1 MINKDELQVSNK
13 SYTNKD
19 FATIYPELLDL
30 AQKLSSKWNPANSNE
45 SDPGV
50 VLLKLLAFIGDKV
63 NYNIDKNI
71 LECFMPS
78 ATQETSMR
86 QLCEMNG
93 YNVRYYQSAETDIS
107 FLYLGNVFDNSELPK
122 YASFVLPEFTTT
134 ITNDDSSITYTLTR
148 PLRVEKEQRGVTQT
162 VPAIQGVIKDMY
174 VNGDTSDTIIQ
185 LVNLDDNN
193 RLLLPYTNIAQNGI
207 FISNDGASWSQWERV
222 DNLNIVEPGRTVYKF
237 GYDSSQGLP
246 YIEFPNDIASLIK
259 SGLRVKYTLTE
270 GEMGNVKVKTL
281 NTLQSTGDVALSGV
295 SSDIKVEDLETAL
308 IINNLSASI
317 NGQNPQSIDEAYNSY
332 KKTIGTFNTLVTCRD
347 YANAIYNLVDENSL
361 PLVSNVQVS
370 DRRTDIN
377 YSQTVLT
384 FAENGV
390 TKKSLATN
398 FDEIT
403 PFDICIYPLK
413 PIKNTYNESTYRD
426 SFKPLLD
433 SNYILQEINPEDEN
447 YNFSDIS
454 HTYKLLDDGLKATDI
469 FCYKN
474 YYSLNAKITTNIKV
488 NTYEQKEI
496 VNNIWTALFE
506 NLNAR
511 NVDYGYEIPFDTLL
525 NIIENADTRIRN
537 VSLAEPELTTKVMLT
552 GSTLN
557 NNGIEPGTEKSMD
570 DKLNASTNETYYI
583 NLLAKNVVSGRLPL
597 FRVQEGFDFGFGQS
611 LVEGVEP
618 FIDNLKSINTEA
630 SIVLSNAG
638 TTLRENEIVQ
648 FSAPNFVS
656 SEVYGAYIWYN
667 WNGDTISQNAYYQL
681 KGTDI
686 FEVKYTENDVE
697 VIKTYT
703 PNSVTTVKNGG
714 AGITV
719 LKNPVIIKPNF
730 ELKPTAPNVEY
741 DSIASDG
748 EIAVEDFIKKVH
760 SEKQLYCYW
769 IRNNAD
775 NILFKQGESEIQLG
789 ANEYFMWSPSDFT
802 ELNIMGSGTVL
813 KLDEAPRTDA
823 EWKLGEKANIDN
835 INTLGLSAFVDLYNW
850 QVKNLSENSLTL
862 QEMQILTLTEGDNVR
877 LVDVDVASSITLTN
891 DLTSLGDTPFAYTI
905 GSEPEVIISPMDIEG
920 AEWKVRSRLDINTT
934 TNNYQSLKSGQTMTL
949 ISKDEESSTP
959 VSITVSGS
967 DEDNI
972 TVMFDSPIELIGGE
986 DVDVTVTYFEG
997 DSISPDNLALSCYI
1011 CSRENIEL
1019 NGDLITRDSDGFI
1032 KIQASSLTNSLSL
1045 PLINLVK
1052 DSVFGTMLFMAYVN
1066 DSNETT
1072 FTLSGDS
1079 ANLRLYNSGNSAT
1092 NSLTLSSGINIVE
1105 IVKGSTYANT
1115 TLTLSAS
1122 DTSNSTIMLGEI
1134 TSVVDINGTFKLNDD
1149 EKTALLE
1156 SIKAISTKD
1165 NYDYFY
1171 YNAPLQ
1177 SQLYIEEDDLK
1188 RPEALWNFNNIGN
1201 RFTIGE
1207 IDINNS
1213 SITIARTSKL

>member
-107 FLYLGNVFDNSELPK
+107 FLYLGNVFDNSELPE
-122 YASFVLPEFTTT
+122 YASFELPAFTTT
-134 ITNDDSSITYTLTR
+134 LTNDDSSVTYTLTR
-148 PLRVEKEQRGVTQT
+148 TLRVEKAQRGVTQT
-162 VPAIQGVIKDMY
+162 VSAIQGVIKDMY
-174 VNGDTSDTIIQ
+174 VNGDTSDTTIQ

-259 SGLRVKYTLTE
+259 SGLHVKYTLTE

-454 HTYKLLDDGLKATDI
+454 HTYKLLDDGLKDTDI

-537 VSLAEPELTTKVMLT
+537 VSLAEPVLTTKVMLT
-552 GSTLN
+552 GSTSRG
-557 NNGIEPGTEKSMD
+557 NGIEPGTEKSMD
-570 DKLNASTNETYYI
+570 DKLNDSTNETYYI

-611 LVEGVEP
+611 LVEDVEP

-630 SIVLSNAG
+630 SIVLSDEG

-656 SEVYGAYIWYN
+656 SEVYGAYIWYH

-681 KGTDI
+681 KGTDE

-703 PNSVTTVKNGG
+703 SNSVTTAKNGG

-719 LKNPVIIKPNF
+719 SKYPVIIKPNF
-730 ELKPTAPNVEY
+730 KLKPTEPTVEY
-741 DSIASDG
+741 DSITSDG

-760 SEKQLYCYW
+760 NEKQLYCYW

-813 KLDEAPRTDA
+813 KLNTAPSSDD

-850 QVKNLSENSLTL
+850 QVKNLSENPLTL
-862 QEMQILTLTEGDNVR
+862 QEMQILTLTEGDSVR
-877 LVDVDVASSITLTN
+877 LVDATSLVTLTN

-905 GSEPEVIISPMDIEG
+905 GSEPEVTISPMDIEG

-934 TNNYQSLKSGQTMTL
+934 INNYQSLKSGQTMTL
-949 ISKDEESSTP
+949 ISTDS
-959 VSITVSGS
+959 SITVSGS

-972 TVMFDSPIELIGGE
+972 TVMFNSPIELIGGE
-986 DVDVTVTYFEG
+986 EVDVTVTYFEG
-997 DSISPDNLALSCYI
+997 DSTSQENTLSCYI

-1019 NGDLITRDSDGFI
+1019 NGNLITRDSDGFI
-1032 KIQASSLTNSLSL
+1032 KIQASSLTSPLSL

-1052 DSVFGTMLFMAYVN
+1052 DSDFGTMLFIAYVN

-1105 IVKGSTYANT
+1105 IVKGSTYADT

-1134 TSVVDINGTFKLNDD
+1134 TSVVDINGTFNLNDD

-1177 SQLYIEEDDLK
+1177 SQLYIEEDDLR

-1207 IDINNS
+1207 IDINES